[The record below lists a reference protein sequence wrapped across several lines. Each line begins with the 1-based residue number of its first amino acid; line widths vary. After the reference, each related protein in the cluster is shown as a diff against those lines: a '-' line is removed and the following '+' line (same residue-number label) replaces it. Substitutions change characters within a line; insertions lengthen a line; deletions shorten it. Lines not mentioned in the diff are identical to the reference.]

1 MLMGDPLPDPRRWRA
16 GGLRF
21 LFTLREAG
29 VPVFSAE
36 YLALMAAMAA
46 GVAGMG
52 IDTYC
57 TYIRCSLIKDE
68 CHLGR
73 HRMRAV
79 RSGPGLVD

>member
-1 MLMGDPLPDPRRWRA
+1 MASRGP
-16 GGLRF
+16 RF

-29 VPVFSAE
+29 VPVLSAE
-36 YLALMAAMAA
+36 YLAPMAA

-52 IDTYC
+52 VDTYY
-57 TYIRCSLIKDE
+57 TTHRCVLIEND
-68 CHLGR
+68 CHLDR